1 MEHSSIHF
9 LGISGS
15 LRKGSFNTMLLNV
28 ALASVPEGVATET
41 GDISDL
47 PLYNA
52 DLDMEPYPPSVIR
65 LKDQIRKADAL
76 VIATPEYNYSMPG
89 VLKNAIDWVSR
100 PPKDSP
106 FFNKPFAIL
115 SASTGILGGARAQ
128 YHLRQSAVFLNMH
141 PLNRPEVIVA
151 NAAAKFDADGNFKD
165 EPGKELIRKQ
175 MTALVEWTKLL
186 QGKS

>member
-1 MEHSSIHF
+1 MPLHF

-15 LRKGSFNTMLLNV
+15 LRKGSYNTMLLKV
-28 ALASVPEGVATET
+28 ALALVPDGVTTEM

-52 DLDMEPYPPSVIR
+52 DLDGEAYPASATR
-65 LKDQIRKADAL
+65 LKDQVRRADAL

-100 PPKDSP
+100 PPNDSP

-115 SASTGILGGARAQ
+115 SASTGMLGGARAQ
-128 YHLRQSAVFLNMH
+128 YHLRQSSVFLNMH

-151 NAAAKFDADGNFKD
+151 KAQDKFDAEGNFTD
-165 EPGKELIRKQ
+165 EAGKELIRKQ
-175 MTALVEWTKLL
+175 MASLAEWTKLL